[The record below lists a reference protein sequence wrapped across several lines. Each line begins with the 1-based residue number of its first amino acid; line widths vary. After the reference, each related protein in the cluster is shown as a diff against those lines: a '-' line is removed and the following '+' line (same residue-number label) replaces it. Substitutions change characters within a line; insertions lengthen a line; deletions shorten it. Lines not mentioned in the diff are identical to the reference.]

1 MSWPFCYVALLLTSM
16 SSQCHPLS
24 PSRCAKAVMLACLS
38 AFAALV
44 AFNNL
49 SDYGSNFAFVQHV
62 LAMDT
67 VFASSTARWRA
78 LEQPLV
84 WHIAYGLIIASELL
98 TAILLGR
105 GAWALWRARRASPDE
120 FSRAKQ
126 SALWGVLVGFVL
138 WFGGFMVVGGEWFL
152 MWQSSQWN
160 GQESAFRFYLTL
172 LAVGIFVQQGDA

>member
-1 MSWPFCYVALLLTSM
+1 MSIPRT
-16 SSQCHPLS
+16 PLS
-24 PSRCAKAVMLACLS
+24 ASRCAKAVMLACLS

-49 SDYGSNFAFVQHV
+49 SDYGSNFGFVQHV

-67 VFASSTARWRA
+67 VLSHSTARWRA
-78 LEQPLV
+78 IEQPLV
-84 WHIAYGLIIASELL
+84 WHLAYGLIIACELL
-98 TAILLGR
+98 AAILLGR
-105 GAWALWRARRASPDE
+105 GGWALWRARRASPVE
-120 FSRAKQ
+120 FARAKQ
-126 SALWGVLVGFVL
+126 SALWGVLAGFVL

-172 LAVGIFVQQGDA
+172 LAVGIFVQQGDD